1 MKYKRFEELPVWKT
15 GIELGERVFRLTDDR
30 SFNGRGDLRNQ
41 LLRAAIS
48 IGNNVAEGFERGTTQ
63 ELLTF
68 LYYARGSAG
77 EVRSMLHLCD
87 RVSYFEHLKS
97 EISNLRSMAESVSRQ
112 LRAWAD
118 SLQNSDIKGPR
129 YLTDTARTEHENKSR
144 AEAFWQELDATR
156 PGEESDSDN
165 AGRQTAMYSVPSGS
179 GVP

>member
-1 MKYKRFEELPVWKT
+1 MKYKRFEDLPVWKT
-15 GIELGERVFRLTDDR
+15 GIELGERIFRPTDDR

-41 LLRAAIS
+41 LQRTAIS

-87 RVSYFEHLKS
+87 RLPYFEHLKS
-97 EISNLRSMAESVSRQ
+97 EISNLRSTAESVSRQ

-118 SLQNSDIKGPR
+118 SLQNSDIKGQR
-129 YLTDTARTEHENKSR
+129 YLTDTARKEHENKSR
-144 AEAFWQELDATR
+144 AKTFWQKLDAIR
-156 PGEESDSDN
+156 RGEEVDSNN
-165 AGRQTAMYSVPSGS
+165 AAAKTPH
-179 GVP
+179 